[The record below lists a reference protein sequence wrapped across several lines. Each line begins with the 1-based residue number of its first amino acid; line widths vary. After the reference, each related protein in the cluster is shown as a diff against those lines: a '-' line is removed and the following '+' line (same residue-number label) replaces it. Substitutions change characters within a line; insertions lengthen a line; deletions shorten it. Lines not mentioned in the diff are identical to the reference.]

1 MTSATNAVFKPIF
14 IDTLSFECVSENYA
28 WEAYR
33 QFCEMFLGPI
43 YLMSRIDPRIS
54 KQLITSINGIQLDLI
69 NKYLNF
75 KDFFNPS
82 VFSHL
87 ILHNW
92 LSQKKNTKKNFNSNN
107 SKVSKS
113 QHLNIIKQLYSFI
126 ESLEILNKKTEW
138 KNYNIESEEEKEG
151 YVRDKRL
158 TLLSFLKDLNF
169 DLTWDI
175 GSNDGLYSR
184 LLADGYSKQVISMDI
199 DWMCVEK
206 NYLYNRA
213 NNILNVFPIL
223 LDMSNPSPSIGW
235 NNNERTSLYERIGNP
250 DLIVALAIMHHII
263 NDNIPIQLF
272 IDFLKKNSK
281 SYVIIEFV
289 PLDDP
294 KCQEIF
300 QSRIETI
307 RYPSKKQFEEL
318 LVKNFKIL
326 NSKII
331 NQTNRVLYF
340 LKNK

>member
-1 MTSATNAVFKPIF
+1 
-14 IDTLSFECVSENYA
+14 
-28 WEAYR
+28 
-33 QFCEMFLGPI
+33 
-43 YLMSRIDPRIS
+43 
-54 KQLITSINGIQLDLI
+54 
-69 NKYLNF
+69 KYLSF

-92 LSQKKNTKKNFNSNN
+92 LSQKKNIKTNSTSNN

-138 KNYNIESEEEKEG
+138 KDYNIETEDEKEG
-151 YVRDKRL
+151 YVKDKRL

-235 NNNERTSLYERIGNP
+235 NNTERTSLYKRIGNP

-263 NDNIPIQLF
+263 NDNIPIELF

-300 QSRIETI
+300 QSRI
-307 RYPSKKQFEEL
+307 
-318 LVKNFKIL
+318 
-326 NSKII
+326 
-331 NQTNRVLYF
+331 
-340 LKNK
+340 